1 MNYELL
7 AKQSIRDGEQRY
19 TEDQI
24 RAMVGAP
31 SKEEEEICTCGDP
44 LNSCPDSYEHMTHGV

>member
-44 LNSCPDSYEHMTHGV
+44 LDSCPDSYEHMTHGV